1 MNKIWGFLFVA
12 ISIIALACSDD
23 VSHAEN
29 DENHSGILIVEPI
42 DITDSSSQSSSSA
55 YHRSTKTIIYFSNK
69 VETTSSSAA
78 PTSSTSSSSK
88 QQKSS
93 SSSKPIPKSSSS
105 EKKSS
110 SSKPPQSSSSIIES
124 SSSTEPQSSS
134 ALRFFDCTEHD
145 CVIMDYLNPDIS
157 YGEMLDTRDN
167 QVYRT
172 LVISNHVWTAQS
184 MNYKIEA
191 EENREATNW
200 CYKNDPDN
208 CKKLGRLYA
217 WDAAQK
223 ACPEGWHLPTVDD
236 WKELLEDQSCNTT
249 QSDDGTWIY
258 DCTGNRLKATDS
270 WDSQKEERKNAL
282 GFSVTG
288 AGIRFEKKDIGINE
302 AAIFWSATDTLSF
315 YAFAVIFQDNENST
329 LLGAIDKENGFSVRC
344 IKGKAE

>member
-1 MNKIWGFLFVA
+1 LVLW
-12 ISIIALACSDD
+12 SIIGGACSDD
-23 VSHAEN
+23 VSSAHNE
-29 DENHSGILIVEPI
+29 SGNSSSAGGSIEIIPI
-42 DITDSSSQSSSSA
+42 NDSSSSYSRSS
-55 YHRSTKTIIYFSNK
+55 KTVIKFPNIIEIK
-69 VETTSSSAA
+69 
-78 PTSSTSSSSK
+78 TSSSSE
-88 QQKSS
+88 QKSSSSTKASSS
-93 SSSKPIPKSSSS
+93 SSSKPQSSSSVSSSSVSSSSAKSSSS
-105 EKKSS
+105 SAPKSS
-110 SSKPPQSSSSIIES
+110 AS
-124 SSSTEPQSSS
+124 
-134 ALRFFDCTEHD
+134 LRFYDCDKYD
-145 CVIMDYLNPDIS
+145 CVTIDYLNPDIS
-157 YGEMLDTRDN
+157 YGEMLDKRDN

-172 LVISNHVWTAQS
+172 LVISNHVWTAQN
-184 MNYKIEA
+184 MNYEIES

-258 DCTGNRLKATDS
+258 DCAGNRLKATDS

-288 AGIRFEKKDIGINE
+288 AGIRFEKKDIGIYE

>member
-1 MNKIWGFLFVA
+1 M
-12 ISIIALACSDD
+12 
-23 VSHAEN
+23 E
-29 DENHSGILIVEPI
+29 
-42 DITDSSSQSSSSA
+42 
-55 YHRSTKTIIYFSNK
+55 
-69 VETTSSSAA
+69 
-78 PTSSTSSSSK
+78 
-88 QQKSS
+88 
-93 SSSKPIPKSSSS
+93 
-105 EKKSS
+105 
-110 SSKPPQSSSSIIES
+110 
-124 SSSTEPQSSS
+124 
-134 ALRFFDCTEHD
+134 
-145 CVIMDYLNPDIS
+145 YLNPDIS
-157 YGEMLDTRDN
+157 YGEFLDTRDN

-172 LVISNHVWTAQS
+172 LVISNHVWTAQN
-184 MNYKIEA
+184 MNYEIES

-249 QSDDGTWIY
+249 QSDYGTWIY
-258 DCTGNRLKATDS
+258 DCAGNRLKATDS
-270 WDSQKEERKNAL
+270 WDSQKEERKNAF

-344 IKGKAE
+344 VKGAAE